1 MPIITIDGNIGSG
14 KSSILNYLHKTL
26 KNPVDLEPVDSWQV
40 YLNNI
45 YNNKSNLFNFQVR
58 IWLDRCWIQ
67 HNTENKNIFVE
78 RSPYFI
84 KNCFIELAKKN
95 NLITDVDYNTLL
107 DLHKKTDPLW
117 LDNIYIYLKS
127 KPDMCLTRI
136 KKRNRQSE
144 NNITLEYLND
154 LHDLHE
160 ENVEKLKKINKV
172 YIIEVEGKSISNIVT
187 EITTLVY

>member
-136 KKRNRQSE
+136 KKINRQSE

-172 YIIEVEGKSISNIVT
+172 YIIEVEGKSISNIVS

>member
-160 ENVEKLKKINKV
+160 EYVEKLKKINKV

>member
-127 KPDMCLTRI
+127 TPDMCLTRI

-172 YIIEVEGKSISNIVT
+172 YIIEVEGKSISNIVS

>member
-84 KNCFIELAKKN
+84 KNCFIELAKKKQFN
-95 NLITDVDYNTLL
+95 NG
-107 DLHKKTDPLW
+107 
-117 LDNIYIYLKS
+117 
-127 KPDMCLTRI
+127 C
-136 KKRNRQSE
+136 
-144 NNITLEYLND
+144 
-154 LHDLHE
+154 
-160 ENVEKLKKINKV
+160 
-172 YIIEVEGKSISNIVT
+172 
-187 EITTLVY
+187 

>member
-95 NLITDVDYNTLL
+95 NLITDVYYDTLL

-144 NNITLEYLND
+144 NNKTLEYLND

-160 ENVEKLKKINKV
+160 ENVEKLKK
-172 YIIEVEGKSISNIVT
+172 
-187 EITTLVY
+187 

>member
-160 ENVEKLKKINKV
+160 EYVEKLKKINKV
-172 YIIEVEGKSISNIVT
+172 YIIEVEGKSISNIVS

>member
-95 NLITDVDYNTLL
+95 NLITDVDYDTLL

-172 YIIEVEGKSISNIVT
+172 YIIEVEGKSISNIVS

>member
-172 YIIEVEGKSISNIVT
+172 YIIEVEGKSISNIVS